1 MGISRRTN
9 NIKLIRKVV
18 PQHSVSEIVNIW
30 NTLLDVPSLV
40 DVQFNSKS
48 MYDTNI
54 LQKEDG
60 TLYSFD
66 EALEALNK
74 YIGVETTPL
83 SLPNIAPLDENN
95 DVLLGA
101 AIIANN
107 LTFLEFNFLRDIL
120 FNSDFEYYYNIKKDV
135 VGSSLVAGKISARH
149 SPFKGNS
156 ANIEK
161 AINNGLLE
169 KIMEDNKIFYTLTPL
184 GRTLSFFLKNYTAYN
199 PGNSPEFDKKINDEF
214 TELLQ
219 EKTYDS
225 YDFMGKTNN
234 SGQCSMSEQVYHL
247 STDTGPTIL
256 FSHTFFAQNFYYQNH
271 SDPSNFEE
279 TTRGFDLIVTT
290 DFTSKKLNQE
300 YVEQINEVIEKAKA
314 HNNNSDLAR
323 LYRPDNSNKK
333 EIYQK
338 IIMEKVLEVQQSTR
352 IPLEP
357 VALIEAMDWRNG
369 TNSTITQGHLIYRS
383 CEGGSSPAVYHKICF
398 KELKKFLLANNIN
411 YSDLELSVLP
421 SQRDKW
427 GYHIPLT
434 LVMTNKETGKLVGMS
449 NRIMKDYFL
458 DVDAG
463 NYDYVKYDIYHSL
476 TK

>member
-234 SGQCSMSEQVYHL
+234 S
-247 STDTGPTIL
+247 
-256 FSHTFFAQNFYYQNH
+256 
-271 SDPSNFEE
+271 
-279 TTRGFDLIVTT
+279 
-290 DFTSKKLNQE
+290 
-300 YVEQINEVIEKAKA
+300 
-314 HNNNSDLAR
+314 
-323 LYRPDNSNKK
+323 
-333 EIYQK
+333 
-338 IIMEKVLEVQQSTR
+338 VQ
-352 IPLEP
+352 
-357 VALIEAMDWRNG
+357 
-369 TNSTITQGHLIYRS
+369 
-383 CEGGSSPAVYHKICF
+383 
-398 KELKKFLLANNIN
+398 
-411 YSDLELSVLP
+411 
-421 SQRDKW
+421 
-427 GYHIPLT
+427 
-434 LVMTNKETGKLVGMS
+434 
-449 NRIMKDYFL
+449 
-458 DVDAG
+458 
-463 NYDYVKYDIYHSL
+463 
-476 TK
+476 